1 MKLYLDDDS
10 AQTLLVRLLRKAGHD
25 VATPADLGLAGQ
37 TDPVHLLHA
46 MRELRVLLSQ
56 NYDDFR
62 ILHEILMEGQ
72 GHHPGILVVRKDN
85 DPHRDLKPSGI
96 VRAIRKLETAGA
108 PVADQYIIL
117 NHWR

>member
-10 AQTLLVRLLRKAGHD
+10 AQTLFVRLLRQAGQD
-25 VATPADLGLAGQ
+25 VVIPADLGLAGQ

-46 MRELRVLLSQ
+46 MREQRTLLSH

-85 DPHRDLKPSGI
+85 DPSRDLKPAGI
-96 VRAIRKLETAGA
+96 VRAIRNLEAAGV

>member
-1 MKLYLDDDS
+1 M
-10 AQTLLVRLLRKAGHD
+10 
-25 VATPADLGLAGQ
+25 GLAGQ

-46 MRELRVLLSQ
+46 LREQRVLLSH

-85 DPHRDLKPSGI
+85 DPSRDLKPAGI
-96 VRAIRKLETAGA
+96 VRAIRNLEAAGV
-108 PVADQYIIL
+108 PIGDQYIVL

>member
-10 AQTLLVRLLRKAGHD
+10 AQTLLVRLLRQAGHD
-25 VATPADLGLAGQ
+25 VLIPADLGLTGQ

-46 MRELRVLLSQ
+46 MPEQRSLLSH

-62 ILHEILMEGQ
+62 ILHEILLAGQ

-85 DPHRDLKPSGI
+85 DPSRDLKPAGI
-96 VRAIRKLETAGA
+96 VRAIRNLEAA
-108 PVADQYIIL
+108 CVPIADQYVIL